1 MAHHSTPLK
10 FLFPG
15 WFSLVMGLA
24 GLAAAWHQAQPLMG
38 EMAGAV
44 ALVVG
49 LVAGA
54 TLALLSLASALRLQ
68 RHPQAWA
75 EDLRHP
81 MRHVMVAT
89 LPIAAMQVAGV
100 GVALAGPLPWI
111 AALWWVGSLGQFVV
125 TVWVMG
131 RWWLGHQAGGLT
143 WSVVTPAL
151 FIPIVGN
158 VLAPLGGVPLG
169 YPEWSAAQFGVGLLL
184 WPVVQTMLMVRLA
197 AQGSWPAR
205 AQPGIFIFI
214 APPAVVGLA
223 ALHFGA
229 PALWVWMCWGTALF
243 SFLWVATQT
252 RAILALP
259 FGLPH
264 WGMSFPL
271 TALAALT
278 LRLATPGGLLAVLG
292 PALLALA
299 SLVILGLLAATLRG
313 LRDGS
318 LLAPEPVAPI
328 VAVGAVGAG

>member
-1 MAHHSTPLK
+1 MAHHPTPLK
-10 FLFPG
+10 HLVPG

-24 GLAAAWHQAQPLMG
+24 GLAAAWHQAAPLMG

-44 ALVVG
+44 AMLVGG
-49 LVAGA
+49 LSALV
-54 TLALLSLASALRLQ
+54 LALLTLASVARLW
-68 RHPQAWA
+68 RHAQAWQ

-81 MRHVMVAT
+81 MRHVMVAA

-100 GVALAGPLPWI
+100 GVALAGPHPGI
-111 AALWWVGSLGQFVV
+111 AALWWIGSLGQFAL

-131 RWWLGHQAGGLT
+131 RWWRGNQAGGLS
-143 WSVVTPAL
+143 WAVVTPAL

-169 YPEWSAAQFGVGLLL
+169 HVEWSAAQFGVGLLL
-184 WPVVQTMLMVRLA
+184 WPVVQTMILVRLA
-197 AQGSWPAR
+197 VQGSWPAR

-223 ALHFGA
+223 AIHFDT
-229 PALWVWMCWGTALF
+229 PPLLIWMCWGMALF
-243 SFLWVATQT
+243 SFLWVATQA
-252 RAILALP
+252 RMILALP

-278 LRLATPGGLLAVLG
+278 LRLATPGSGLAVLG
-292 PALLALA
+292 PAFLALA

-328 VAVGAVGAG
+328 LPVAAG

>member
-1 MAHHSTPLK
+1 MAHHPTPLK

-15 WFSLVMGLA
+15 WFALVMGLA

-49 LVAGA
+49 LAAGVA
-54 TLALLSLASALRLQ
+54 LVLLTLASALRLQ

-100 GVALAGPLPWI
+100 GVALAGPLPWVD
-111 AALWWVGSLGQFVV
+111 ALWWVGSLGQFVV
-125 TVWVMG
+125 TFWVMG
-131 RWWLGHQAGGLT
+131 RWWHGHQAGGLT
-143 WSVVTPAL
+143 WGVVTPAL

-169 YPEWSAAQFGVGLLL
+169 HVEWSAAQFGVGLLL
-184 WPVVQTMLMVRLA
+184 WPVVQTMIMVRLA

-223 ALHFGA
+223 ALHFDA
-229 PALWVWMCWGTALF
+229 PALGVWMCWGIALF
-243 SFLWVATQT
+243 SFLWVATQA
-252 RAILALP
+252 RVILALP

-278 LRLATPGGLLAVLG
+278 LRLAKPGGLLAVLG
-292 PALLALA
+292 PAFLALA

-328 VAVGAVGAG
+328 VAVGAVRAG